1 MAITRNSQGHP
12 EDRPAGRRSRQAAKR
27 LRRVEFALTDEEF
40 AELDA
45 AAARAGLARGAY
57 AAQAALATARG
68 EISRV
73 GVPVR
78 EALAEVIRCGGL
90 VRRAGV
96 NLNQAV
102 AKLNAT
108 GESPGELV
116 PYAAESIRRA
126 RRLDAAAEELRKRL
140 P

>member
-1 MAITRNSQGHP
+1 MMGTEEWRSHAAAKDSQGP
-12 EDRPAGRRSRQAAKR
+12 GR
-27 LRRVEFALTDEEF
+27 L
-40 AELDA
+40 
-45 AAARAGLARGAY
+45 AAARARRRSACAEWSSPSPTRSSPSWTPRRRG
-57 AAQAALATARG
+57 RG

-78 EALAEVIRCGGL
+78 EALAEVIRSAGL

-108 GESPGELV
+108 GEPSGELV